1 MTFITLSTGSLGKRL
16 ATSDGRPLLAK
27 TPPKSKMTASICR
40 DDDGVCFDEEGAE
53 SDTGQFCPSA
63 CFLTSLLHVNFG

>member
-27 TPPKSKMTASICR
+27 TPPKSKMTASMSR
-40 DDDGVCFDEEGAE
+40 NDDGVGFDEEGAE
-53 SDTGQFCPSA
+53 SDTGQVCPSV
-63 CFLTSLLHVNFG
+63 CFLSSLLHVNFG